1 LAEGLNK
8 SAATQL
14 ANGRPAKA
22 LELWN
27 RVLAFDPENV
37 AVTEALRRLEG
48 RRRIRQAAAI
58 AGLAALLGGGAWLA
72 ARHARTSAVA
82 TAPAVAWIAPASPRP
97 GAAPTATGPMV
108 APALPARTRAIPP
121 PARTP
126 RARAEAHGTPA
137 APAHEAVPPRV
148 FTLGPTPQNVD
159 VYLDGQRQFPYD
171 PNHTTIEVPWDSDH
185 VLEFRSPG
193 GCCFV
198 ERVELGPD
206 RPLPADSIIA
216 RRLKWR
222 PARLLVTIEPAVE
235 SARVLVRDPK
245 RKVTATTARAGEE
258 IEVPF
263 FVGDSSSKE
272 VEIAVDA
279 EGAFTTAKVVV
290 RAGQRA
296 TTLVKLKPSA
306 N

>member
-1 LAEGLNK
+1 
-8 SAATQL
+8 
-14 ANGRPAKA
+14 
-22 LELWN
+22 
-27 RVLAFDPENV
+27 
-37 AVTEALRRLEG
+37 
-48 RRRIRQAAAI
+48 
-58 AGLAALLGGGAWLA
+58 
-72 ARHARTSAVA
+72 
-82 TAPAVAWIAPASPRP
+82 
-97 GAAPTATGPMV
+97 
-108 APALPARTRAIPP
+108 
-121 PARTP
+121 
-126 RARAEAHGTPA
+126 
-137 APAHEAVPPRV
+137 RV

-171 PNHTTIEVPWDSDH
+171 PNHTTIEVPWESDH

-222 PARLLVTIEPAVE
+222 PARLLVTTDPAVD

-263 FVGDSSSKE
+263 FAGDASSKE
-272 VEIAVDA
+272 VEVAVDA
-279 EGAFTTAKVVV
+279 GNAFATATVEV

-296 TTLVKLKPSA
+296 TTLVKLKSGA